1 VARQQL
7 AVFSV
12 ALVPQFLVPG
22 AAVLPAALAMAGVIV
37 AFDLLWY
44 GSTALAVDR
53 LRRVLQPR
61 LTRRLEKVTGAVLMA
76 FGVRLAT
83 EAR

>member
-1 VARQQL
+1 
-7 AVFSV
+7 
-12 ALVPQFLVPG
+12 
-22 AAVLPAALAMAGVIV
+22 MAGVIV

-53 LRRVLQPR
+53 LRRVLQPH
-61 LTRRLEKVTGAVLMA
+61 LTRRLEKVTGAVLVA